1 MTNTTQTH
9 TEETLEAAI
18 ALAPEITL
26 ARSVV
31 KTTYKLAYAARVVA
45 GARGKKGVSKKAQAR
60 SCGDWLAL
68 ELASRILDDKNQ
80 LQLDAFTA
88 ILDANGVDHS
98 KWTNRAKGWQ
108 GRFRMTARLALQKRV
123 AAEEALYLADGTSV
137 KAPGTWVARFV

>member
-1 MTNTTQTH
+1 MTTIITQSAMD
-9 TEETLEAAI
+9 TLEAAI

-31 KTTYKLAYAARVVA
+31 KSTYKLAYAMKVA
-45 GARGKKGVSKKAQAR
+45 NGARGKKGVSKKAQAR

-68 ELASRILDDKNQ
+68 ELGARILDDKNQ

-98 KWTNRAKGWQ
+98 RWTNRSKGWQ
-108 GRFRMTARLALQKRV
+108 GRFRMTARLALQKVV
-123 AAEEALYLADGTSV
+123 ANEEALMLADGTSV
-137 KAPGTWVARFV
+137 KAPGSWVARFA